1 MDDVELCRRRTIEYA
16 AAWREPGF
24 DPQKLHDMVS
34 GCAYRHELLR
44 TDLKPAEEKILGSA
58 SLSVLVGLI
67 GRLADK
73 RACERTWI
81 GLPGR
86 TCGFLGSSE
95 TAIVG

>member
-1 MDDVELCRRRTIEYA
+1 MPSRLSLTSGFILVLFFHAPGRADDSRFGDLDFTRLSKP
-16 AAWREPGF
+16 REQF
-24 DPQKLHDMVS
+24 
-34 GCAYRHELLR
+34 
-44 TDLKPAEEKILGSA
+44 LGSA

-86 TCGFLGSSE
+86 TCGFLGSGE

>member
-1 MDDVELCRRRTIEYA
+1 MTEEMGKPIQQGIAEA
-16 AAWREPGF
+16 E
-24 DPQKLHDMVS
+24 K
-34 GCAYRHELLR
+34 CAV
-44 TDLKPAEEKILGSA
+44 ACGSA

-86 TCGFLGSSE
+86 TCGFLGSGE

>member
-1 MDDVELCRRRTIEYA
+1 MSCKVIEDTGKRWVGAPPVDLHFMVRLETYPPL
-16 AAWREPGF
+16 REHF
-24 DPQKLHDMVS
+24 M
-34 GCAYRHELLR
+34 
-44 TDLKPAEEKILGSA
+44 GSA

-86 TCGFLGSSE
+86 TCGFLGSGE